1 MQRPR
6 WKVSLHSGHSS
17 DYCDHAH
24 STLREMLHAATDA
37 GYHTFGV
44 TEHIPRGEVRFLY
57 AKELQ
62 LGWDLEKVEKD
73 FVRYTADLTPLAR
86 EFSRNMVVLRG
97 FEAEIVPFATHR
109 DRVTNAR
116 AVTLSDGSLAF
127 DYFVGSVHYVDE
139 ISIDGELE
147 LFQEAAARWRSP
159 IDFAVAY
166 YGTVENMIR
175 NLHPDVVGHIDLI
188 KLNWQKAGFDP
199 EILSSS
205 YVMAAAG
212 LAIDA
217 AKEIGAILDLNTA
230 GYRKGLGEPYAAP
243 WIVKMAQE
251 RGVYFCFGD
260 DSHKVEQVGFGIEKA
275 REYLLENGVSEVS
288 VLTKVGGFDS
298 PMVKQQVSLT

>member
-1 MQRPR
+1 MQRPQ

-24 STLREMLHAATDA
+24 STLHEMLQAATGA

-44 TEHIPRGEVRFLY
+44 TEHIPRGEARFHY
-57 AKELQ
+57 ANELQ
-62 LGWDLEKVEKD
+62 MGWDLAKVEND

-86 EFSRNMVVLRG
+86 EFSNDMVVLRG

-109 DRVTNAR
+109 DRVAKAR
-116 AVTLSDGSLAF
+116 AATLADGNLAF

-139 ISIDGELE
+139 ISIDGELQ
-147 LFQEAAARWRSP
+147 LFQEAAAHWRNP

-175 NLHPDVVGHIDLI
+175 NLRPDVVGHLDLI
-188 KLNWQKAGFDP
+188 KLNWTKAGFDP

-205 YVMAAAG
+205 YVKTAAG

-217 AKEIGAILDLNTA
+217 AKETGAILDLNTA
-230 GYRKGLGEPYAAP
+230 GLRKGLGEPYPAP

-260 DSHKVEQVGFGIEKA
+260 DSHKVEQVGYGIEEA
-275 REYLLENGVSEVS
+275 RECLLSNGVTEVS
-288 VLTKVGGFDS
+288 VLTKEGGFDAR
-298 PMVKQQVSLT
+298 MVKRRVSLT